1 MSYSKHNYKKG
12 DELLASQLNEMDD
25 QIALN
30 EENLNNSVDDINI
43 SINKI
48 MPSSSAVYMEGAY
61 INTNVSAGSAVDLTP
76 VTHERFSYTIMPCD
90 AGATVE
96 VRGSGGT
103 NPRVLAFLD
112 ADNNMIYHTTT
123 SASGSNVVNSTFTA
137 PAGTAKLVC
146 NSGIADPHYCN
157 VIHNNYKH
165 YYESNMIGYGNSD
178 IGWIGNW
185 NNPEALSFKRVKDK
199 LYWAFTSHSGSKGI
213 AEYDFNNKHIIKR
226 ALSKLDTA
234 DLHNDLAMH
243 IFDDGIILA
252 AYSLGHNDHYDV
264 RIRRSK
270 SPECLEYF
278 EDEQVLIS
286 NDVTSYAQLVESSNK
301 LYLFYRVGNLNWAY
315 RYTAD
320 QGITWSDEVILIISD
335 AQYYCL
341 FKKTTSDDV
350 IRVISYTNPGASPQ
364 DTNIRQSFF
373 HTDTNT
379 LYNSNNSTSLGTNNI
394 NKSSIDIIIPNDST
408 LTNQRLL
415 DVAVSAVNT
424 PMILY
429 APFST
434 YTNAIYRLYNAGVI
448 KDIVSV
454 GTPLIDASY
463 FLGAKF
469 IGTDKIV
476 VFNNIPYE
484 EVSYTNN
491 GYINT
496 NVNIGDTV
504 NMTPTTHTQYCYGIA
519 PCTEGLE
526 VVVQG
531 TGGNNPKVLA
541 FLDADNKLLFKTTSQ
556 AYDETTYVAPANT
569 TQVVVNAA
577 MDKAHLCHILVNSD
591 CGGIYDINNNCAL
604 LKQFYSESLGANL
617 IRNFYPLVDDN
628 YRAILWLRGI
638 YGSTYTDFN
647 TAAMIYLIDE
657 DKIIQ

>member
-1 MSYSKHNYKKG
+1 MSYTKHNYKKG

-30 EENLNNSVDDINI
+30 EENLNIT
-43 SINKI
+43 INKI
-48 MPSSSAVYMEGAY
+48 VPTSAKYIAGAY
-61 INTNVSAGSAVDLTP
+61 IDTSVSVGNVVDLTP
-76 VTHERFSYTIMPCD
+76 ISNDRWSYAIMPCD

-96 VRGSGGT
+96 VGGSGGT
-103 NPRVLAFLD
+103 KPKVLAFLD
-112 ADNNMIYHTTT
+112 DDNKMIYHTNK
-123 SASGSNVVNSTFTA
+123 SVSSSNIVKSTFTA
-137 PAGTAKLVC
+137 PEGTAKLVC
-146 NSGIADPHYCN
+146 NSGTADNHYCN
-157 VIHNNYKH
+157 VIYNNYKH

-178 IGWIGNW
+178 IGWISNW

-226 ALSKLDTA
+226 ALSKIDTA
-234 DLHNDLAMH
+234 DLHNDLAIH

-252 AYSLGHNDHYDV
+252 AYSSGHNDHYDV

-286 NDVTSYAQLVESSNK
+286 NDVTTYAQLVESSSK
-301 LYLFYRVGNLNWAY
+301 LYLFYRICNLQWAY
-315 RYTAD
+315 RYTTD
-320 QGITWSDEVILIISD
+320 RGVTWSDEVILIVSD

-341 FKKTTSDDV
+341 FKKTTSDNV

-379 LYNSNNSTSLGTNNI
+379 LYNSNNSTALGTNNI

-415 DVAVSAVNT
+415 DVAVSAVNA

-429 APFST
+429 APYST

-454 GTPLIDASY
+454 GTPLINASY

-491 GYINT
+491 AYINT
-496 NVNIGDTV
+496 NVNIGNTV
-504 NMTPTTHTQYCYGIA
+504 NMTPTTHAQYCYGIA
-519 PCTEGLE
+519 PCAEGVK

-531 TGGNNPKVLA
+531 IGGSNPKVLA
-541 FLDADNKLLFKTTSQ
+541 FIDANNKLLFKTTEQ
-556 AYDETTYVAPANT
+556 AYEAKTYVAPANT

-577 MDKAHLCHILVNSD
+577 MSSTHYCHILVNAD
-591 CGGIYDINNNCAL
+591 YGGIYDINNNCTL
-604 LKQFYSESLGANL
+604 VKQFYSENVGANS
-617 IRNFYPLVDDN
+617 IRNFYPLVDNN

-647 TAAMIYLIDE
+647 TAAMIYLINEDE
-657 DKIIQ
+657 IIQ